1 MKTVITHLA
10 PRLAAP
16 ANPAQATQ
24 PMLARSTAGSGRP
37 AGSARGHPWRRLLLA
52 LCGIGV
58 ALGAANFAYAE
69 DSVPLLPPPSVTST
83 TVPANGDLNPY
94 GVAFVPAGFP
104 NYGTIAPGDLL
115 VSNFNNAQNV
125 QGTGTTIV
133 KIVPG
138 AKQATTFFQGPPG
151 LGLTMALNVLRGGFV
166 LVGNTPTTD
175 GTFHTIKPG
184 SLIIVNRSGN
194 MIAQWTTAAKIDGPW
209 GMTVFDQGD
218 RAKVFVSNVLN
229 GTVVRLDVTVDDS
242 GVHLVRAI
250 QVASGYQFRGDP
262 AAVEIGP
269 AGLVYDPLRDVLYVA
284 SIVDNAIFAV
294 FGAGTSQH
302 DGGKGVVIYA
312 DNKHLHGALG
322 LASGPNGHL
331 FTSNGD
337 AINPDPAQPSELV
350 EFTPQGQF
358 VAQLPIDPA
367 PDGAFGIAFGRVMNE
382 HVHFAAVDD
391 NTNAITDWN
400 LPFEDR

>member
-1 MKTVITHLA
+1 MKTVIGCLA

-16 ANPAQATQ
+16 ANVAQAFQPIPAQGT
-24 PMLARSTAGSGRP
+24 ARSGRP
-37 AGSARGHPWRRLLLA
+37 ARSARGHLWRRLLLA
-52 LCGIGV
+52 LCGTGV
-58 ALGAANFAYAE
+58 ALGAAHFAYAE
-69 DSVPLLPPPSVTST
+69 DPVPLLPPPAVTST
-83 TVPANGDLNPY
+83 TVPASGDLNPY
-94 GVAFVPAGFP
+94 GVAFVPDGFP
-104 NYGTIAPGDLL
+104 TYGTIAPRDLL

-125 QGTGTTIV
+125 QGTGSTIV

-138 AKQATTFFQGPPG
+138 AKQATTFFQGAPG
-151 LGLTMALNVLRGGFV
+151 LGLTMALNVLRAGFV
-166 LVGNTPTTD
+166 LVGSLPTTD
-175 GTFHTIKPG
+175 GTSNTAKPG
-184 SLIIVNRSGN
+184 SLIIVNRTGN
-194 MIAQWTTAAKIDGPW
+194 MVAQWTTAAKIDGPW
-209 GMTVFDQGD
+209 GMTVFDQGN

-229 GTVVRLDVTVDDS
+229 GTVVRLDVTIDGD
-242 GVHLVRAI
+242 GVHLMKAT

-262 AAVEIGP
+262 AAVEVGP
-269 AGLVYDPLRDVLYVA
+269 AGLVYDPARDVLYVA

-322 LASGPNGHL
+322 LAAGPNGHL

-337 AINPDPAQPSELV
+337 AINADPAQPSELV
-350 EFTPQGQF
+350 EFTVQGQF

-400 LPFEDR
+400 LPFEAP

>member
-1 MKTVITHLA
+1 MKTVIRRLA
-10 PRLAAP
+10 PRHAAP
-16 ANPAQATQ
+16 AGAAQARQAT
-24 PMLARSTAGSGRP
+24 PARGVAHSCRPARSIHGRL
-37 AGSARGHPWRRLLLA
+37 WRQLLFA
-52 LCGIGV
+52 LCGATI
-58 ALGAANFAYAE
+58 GAAHFAHAE
-69 DSVPLLPPPSVTST
+69 DSVPLLPPPAVTST

-94 GVAFVPAGFP
+94 GVAFVPDGFP
-104 NYGTIAPGDLL
+104 TFGTIAPGDLL

-133 KIVPG
+133 KIVPD
-138 AKQATTFFQGPPG
+138 AKQAATFFQGPPG

-184 SLIIVNRSGN
+184 SLIIVNRNGN
-194 MIAQWTTAAKIDGPW
+194 MVAQWTTAAKINGPW

-218 RAKVFVSNVLN
+218 RAKVFVSNVLDGN
-229 GTVVRLDVTVDDS
+229 VVRLDVTVDAN
-242 GVHLVRAI
+242 GVHLMKAT
-250 QVASGYQFRGDP
+250 QVASGYQFRGDA
-262 AAVEIGP
+262 AAVEVGP
-269 AGLVYDPLRDVLYVA
+269 AGLVYDPARNVLYVA

-312 DNKHLHGALG
+312 DNRHLHGALG
-322 LASGPNGHL
+322 LALGPNGDL

-337 AINPDPAQPSELV
+337 AINPDPAQTSELV

-367 PDGAFGIAFGRVMNE
+367 PDGAFGIAFGRLMHE

-391 NTNAITDWN
+391 NTNAVTDWN
-400 LPFEDR
+400 LPFERQ